1 MVFYGRVSKR
11 AVFSVKLAIDLWV
24 DLEAENKVCG
34 VTSRLLR
41 LGHGDGKNYF
51 TSDRINTGICAFR
64 SCQGF

>member
-41 LGHGDGKNYF
+41 LGLVLLSK
-51 TSDRINTGICAFR
+51 TILR
-64 SCQGF
+64 Q